1 MKKLL
6 CVLMSVLCL
15 CACSGKQ
22 DNTNTNSNIVNS
34 VELTTSAFSTDGY
47 EFFDKN
53 ATIAIKKIGFNEAL
67 RMFDE
72 KGTGIVVW
80 GYQGCLYCQRALPVL
95 NDAAVESGINVYYV
109 DLRADDIA
117 NMSDDEWAVSFSS
130 LMNNLESILTIE
142 DGEPVMYVPE
152 VVAIKDG
159 KIVDHHLSLV
169 DSFDSSIQ
177 NEMNEDQ
184 KLELINIY
192 LDMIKKL
199 Q

>member
-1 MKKLL
+1 
-6 CVLMSVLCL
+6 
-15 CACSGKQ
+15 
-22 DNTNTNSNIVNS
+22 
-34 VELTTSAFSTDGY
+34 
-47 EFFDKN
+47 
-53 ATIAIKKIGFNEAL
+53 
-67 RMFDE
+67 
-72 KGTGIVVW
+72 
-80 GYQGCLYCQRALPVL
+80 
-95 NDAAVESGINVYYV
+95 
-109 DLRADDIA
+109 
-117 NMSDDEWAVSFSS
+117 MSDDEWMESYSS
-130 LMNNLESILTIE
+130 LVNNLADILTVE

-169 DSFDSSIQ
+169 DSFDSSVQ

>member
-1 MKKLL
+1 MKKFL
-6 CVLMSVLCL
+6 CVLMCVLCL
-15 CACSGKQ
+15 CACSGKK
-22 DNTNTNSNIVNS
+22 DNTTTNSNIVNS
-34 VELTTSAFSTDGY
+34 VELKTSTFSTDGY

-80 GYQGCLYCQRALPVL
+80 GYQGCPYCQRALPVL

-109 DLRADDIA
+109 DLRANDIA
-117 NMSDDEWAVSFSS
+117 DMSDDEWATSFSS
-130 LMNNLESILTIE
+130 LMNYLESILTIE

-159 KIVDHHLSLV
+159 TIVDHHLSLV
-169 DSFDSSIQ
+169 DSFDSSVQ
-177 NEMNEDQ
+177 NEMTEDQ

>member
-6 CVLMSVLCL
+6 CILVSILLL
-15 CACSGKQ
+15 CACTGNK
-22 DNTNTNSNIVNS
+22 VN
-34 VELTTSAFSTDGY
+34 LT
-47 EFFDKN
+47 
-53 ATIAIKKIGFNEAL
+53 
-67 RMFDE
+67 
-72 KGTGIVVW
+72 V
-80 GYQGCLYCQRALPVL
+80 
-95 NDAAVESGINVYYV
+95 
-109 DLRADDIA
+109 
-117 NMSDDEWAVSFSS
+117 
-130 LMNNLESILTIE
+130 E

-159 KIVDHHLSLV
+159 KIVGHHLSLV
-169 DSFDSSIQ
+169 DSFDSSVQ